1 MCARLSRTFVLVR
14 GAPFGSFLTS
24 TSIDG
29 PRLPFCKRD
38 DVIDEAVSRLAR
50 LA

>member
-1 MCARLSRTFVLVR
+1 VR
-14 GAPFGSFLTS
+14 GAPFGFFPTS
-24 TSIDG
+24 TSIDS
-29 PRLPFCKRD
+29 PCLPFCKRD